1 MDRLCLVNSVPFKV
15 PIQIVAQKIRY
26 PSFSKSGVT
35 NIYGSA
41 GKVLSMK
48 AVFRFFK
55 FSSFAP

>member
-35 NIYGSA
+35 NIRECGESIFDES
-41 GKVLSMK
+41 GFPL
-48 AVFRFFK
+48 F
-55 FSSFAP
+55 